1 MKCCVKIFGFL
12 LLIASVLVV
21 VQGQE
26 NERKISRK
34 RLPSAVENT
43 VARESQSA
51 RIRELSTETDHGQ
64 KVYELSLEANG
75 YTKDILIDKEGNIL
89 EVEEQVSMDSLP
101 SAVQEAIKKVAG
113 TGTIGVIESVTR
125 NGTLEAYEAH
135 VKHGR
140 KRSEIK
146 VSPSGQVIK

>member
-1 MKCCVKIFGFL
+1 MNCCVKTLGLL
-12 LLIASVLVV
+12 LLIAFALTVI
-21 VQGQE
+21 QAQE
-26 NERKISRK
+26 NEKRISRK
-34 RLPSAVENT
+34 RPPAVENT
-43 VARESQSA
+43 VARESQGA
-51 RIRELSTETDHGQ
+51 TIRELSTETDHGQ

-75 YTKDILIDKEGNIL
+75 HTKDILIDKEGNIL
-89 EVEEQVSMDSLP
+89 EIEEQVSMDSLP

-135 VKHGR
+135 VKRGR

-146 VSPSGQVIK
+146 VSPSGEVIK